1 MSFHDAHSSLQDGVH
16 KLLSC
21 PSPCAMQRYYEQ
33 LSTSGLGPGLQVR
46 YIGGEMGKGVFA
58 VKDFNVEEVVL
69 QEPML
74 VGAQHSS
81 NKVNAMVCSYCFRYV
96 GSLELQLARRLLHQE
111 GDSVGDE
118 EGSEKDMD
126 RDEDVGH
133 YMDEEEERDMTSH
146 MDEDNENCGCERST
160 KPKKA
165 LPPEAL
171 AALASGGLQLPHV
184 EHFVLPPVVK
194 CKGGCSEDIYC
205 SDACAEAAWEAY
217 HSLLCSGPLS
227 LCKNI
232 DALSSFK
239 QFADETNDIFHIAAQ
254 VVAAT
259 ILRAWKLEN
268 EKSGTVAIS
277 SSRGISEA
285 TMLKAW
291 EPFAMGYKQLWWQ
304 TVALPA
310 DVEPSNEQEF
320 RNQMKEIAAHSLSL
334 LKQAIYKETFSPL
347 FTLDVYGH
355 IIGMFE
361 LNNLEIVVAS
371 PVEDYFLYIN
381 DLPPEA
387 KAQAGLVTKV
397 YLDAL
402 GDDYAAYCQGS
413 AFFALQSCIN
423 HSCTPNA
430 KAFKRDQDND
440 GQAVLLATRHIRR
453 GEEITI
459 SYIDEDSSL
468 EERKAALA
476 DYGFTC
482 RCLRCLQES

>member
-1 MSFHDAHSSLQDGVH
+1 VCGFVVREQCAAMSFHDAHSSLQDGVH

-21 PSPCAMQRYYEQ
+21 PSPSAMQRYYEQ
-33 LSTSGLGPGLQVR
+33 LSTLGLGPGLQVR

-58 VKDFNVEEVVL
+58 VKDFNAEEVVL

-81 NKVNAMVCSYCFRYV
+81 NKADAMVCSYCFRYV

-118 EGSEKDMD
+118 EGSEEDMD

-205 SDACAEAAWEAY
+205 SDACAEAAWQAY

-239 QFADETNDIFHIAAQ
+239 QFADGKF
-254 VVAAT
+254 
-259 ILRAWKLEN
+259 
-268 EKSGTVAIS
+268 
-277 SSRGISEA
+277 
-285 TMLKAW
+285 
-291 EPFAMGYKQLWWQ
+291 
-304 TVALPA
+304 
-310 DVEPSNEQEF
+310 
-320 RNQMKEIAAHSLSL
+320 L
-334 LKQAIYKETFSPL
+334 L
-347 FTLDVYGH
+347 DH
-355 IIGMFE
+355 
-361 LNNLEIVVAS
+361 
-371 PVEDYFLYIN
+371 
-381 DLPPEA
+381 
-387 KAQAGLVTKV
+387 
-397 YLDAL
+397 
-402 GDDYAAYCQGS
+402 
-413 AFFALQSCIN
+413 
-423 HSCTPNA
+423 
-430 KAFKRDQDND
+430 
-440 GQAVLLATRHIRR
+440 
-453 GEEITI
+453 
-459 SYIDEDSSL
+459 
-468 EERKAALA
+468 
-476 DYGFTC
+476 
-482 RCLRCLQES
+482 